1 MCDEKKIPLPFSA
14 GHTNRLATVLN
25 LLRFLCE
32 IFDIKPGWL
41 SFSTANKSR
50 LTAMLTQDMDYIPI
64 NHKPDQK
71 NPYTYHFTDVNTT
84 HHLIERINAGKDLH
98 FLSRTNLLTKLP
110 GREHVLGQLI
120 RRILMRTKLFYSAQ
134 MLS

>member
-1 MCDEKKIPLPFSA
+1 M
-14 GHTNRLATVLN
+14 LN
-25 LLRFLCE
+25 LLRFFCV

-50 LTAMLTQDMDYIPI
+50 LTAMLTTYMHYIPI

-71 NPYTYHFTDVNTT
+71 TPYSYLSRDVNTT
-84 HHLIERINAGKDLH
+84 HHLIERINAGKNLR
-98 FLSRTNLLTKLP
+98 FLLRTNLHTKLP
-110 GREHVLGQLI
+110 GREHVLGELI
-120 RRILMRTKLFYSAQ
+120 RRILMRTKLFNSAQ

>member
-1 MCDEKKIPLPFSA
+1 
-14 GHTNRLATVLN
+14 
-25 LLRFLCE
+25 
-32 IFDIKPGWL
+32 
-41 SFSTANKSR
+41 
-50 LTAMLTQDMDYIPI
+50 MLTQDMDYIPI

-110 GREHVLGQLI
+110 GREHVLGQLGCD
-120 RRILMRTKLFYSAQ
+120 LMIGKVFSRSPDRTQS
-134 MLS
+134 

>member
-1 MCDEKKIPLPFSA
+1 M
-14 GHTNRLATVLN
+14 LN

-50 LTAMLTQDMDYIPI
+50 LTTMLTQDMDYIPI

-71 NPYTYHFTDVNTT
+71 TPYSYLSRDVNTT
-84 HHLIERINAGKDLH
+84 HHLIERRNAGKDLR
-98 FLSRTNLLTKLP
+98 FLFLLRTNLHTKLP

-120 RRILMRTKLFYSAQ
+120 RRTLMRTKLFYSAQ